1 MSFLCGEEPSPF
13 RMVLEW
19 ELKNS
24 PRISHGE
31 NQDMEITPRSRITS
45 LGKGIVQLCFELGC
59 KGGDPTSFSSSN
71 STNRDEKT
79 PVTYL

>member
-1 MSFLCGEEPSPF
+1 MCMISWTVLCLFFAGKNHPPF

-19 ELKNS
+19 ELNNS

-45 LGKGIVQLCFELGC
+45 LGR
-59 KGGDPTSFSSSN
+59 GDPTSFLSSN
-71 STNRDEKT
+71 STERDEKT